1 MHRHGLARGQH
12 HVGEEALV
20 AFHQR
25 GGEERGGK
33 RIEQFP
39 EKVDTGFPQKMRPPN
54 DAAQPR
60 FTPIAE
66 SDSNPPSIVT
76 ALPLI

>member
-1 MHRHGLARGQH
+1 M
-12 HVGEEALV
+12 
-20 AFHQR
+20 
-25 GGEERGGK
+25 
-33 RIEQFP
+33 EQFP

>member
-1 MHRHGLARGQH
+1 
-12 HVGEEALV
+12 VN
-20 AFHQR
+20 
-25 GGEERGGK
+25 
-33 RIEQFP
+33 
-39 EKVDTGFPQKMRPPN
+39 VDFPQKMRPPK
-54 DAAQPR
+54 DAARPR